1 MESLGF
7 LVGVILPPI
16 TLVVLVGGLLYRVR
30 YWWKLPTPKLTL
42 FPAPEPGTEHW
53 VGVLKAT
60 FFFPGLFKGDRTL
73 WLFAWGFH
81 AMLALILFGH
91 VRVVTDF
98 PRLWASLGI
107 NADTMSAVTGGTAG
121 ILIMLTAALLLFRRF
136 SIPRVREITQTGDYI
151 ALFLLLAIILS
162 GNAMR
167 FLGHFELAQTREYF
181 ANLLLLKAPL
191 PPQNPWFLLH
201 FLLGQTLFLY
211 LPFSKILHFGGIFFT
226 QAALQRR

>member
-42 FPAPEPGTEHW
+42 FPAPEPGPDHL

-60 FFFPGLFKGDRTL
+60 FFFPGLFKSDRTL

-81 AMLALILFGH
+81 AMLALILLGH
-91 VRVVTDF
+91 LRVVTDF
-98 PRLWASLGI
+98 PRLWAALGI
-107 NADTMSAVTGGTAG
+107 NADTMSAGIGGTAG
-121 ILIMLTAALLLFRRF
+121 ILILLTAALLLFRRF
-136 SIPRVREITQTGDYI
+136 RIPRVREITQAGDYI

-181 ANLLLLKAPL
+181 ANLMLLKAPL
-191 PPQNPWFLLH
+191 PPQKPWFLLH